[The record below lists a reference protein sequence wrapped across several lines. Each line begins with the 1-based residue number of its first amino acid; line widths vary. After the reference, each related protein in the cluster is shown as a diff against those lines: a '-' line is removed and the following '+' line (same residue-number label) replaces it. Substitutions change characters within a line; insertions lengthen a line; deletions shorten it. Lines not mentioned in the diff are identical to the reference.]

1 MSLLALFARFNAG
14 VNAARIE
21 YARTL
26 ADLEAGACG
35 TVGGYRW
42 HINHGETPCTPCR
55 DAVSR
60 SNRTRYA
67 ARKKER
73 T

>member
-35 TVGGYRW
+35 TVAGYRW
-42 HINHGETPCTPCR
+42 HTNHGETPCTPCR